1 MILEVAIMVDY
12 VLKNSLNNHLIVTIM
27 YQRGKEITQRDIRVM
42 KITDKDIETYC
53 YLRHQ
58 VRHFKKENI
67 LAAMYEN
74 QKENHNESYCKA
86 N

>member
-1 MILEVAIMVDY
+1 MADIMVDY
-12 VLKNSLNNHLIVTIM
+12 VSKSSLQDHRIITIM
-27 YQRGKEITQRDIRVM
+27 YQRGKEITQRNIRIM
-42 KITDKDIETYC
+42 KSTDKDIEAYW

-74 QKENHNESYCKA
+74 QKESL
-86 N
+86 